1 VNTIPQN
8 IRPNENYIVIMLAR
22 RAYQADPTNRG
33 MNLGCLLVEFDALPR
48 VLYTTLP
55 KNTLPIRVS
64 FQAFCES

>member
-1 VNTIPQN
+1 
-8 IRPNENYIVIMLAR
+8 MLAR
-22 RAYQADPTNRG
+22 CAYQADPTNRA

-64 FQAFCES
+64 FQVFCES